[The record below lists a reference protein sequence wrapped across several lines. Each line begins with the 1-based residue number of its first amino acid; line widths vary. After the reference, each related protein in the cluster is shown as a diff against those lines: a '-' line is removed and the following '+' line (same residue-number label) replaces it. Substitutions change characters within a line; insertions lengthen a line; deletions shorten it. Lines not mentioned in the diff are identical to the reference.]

1 MIGAMP
7 TAAAHQLDRVLGVV
21 REVLGGAIAGAYLHG
36 STARDALRPR
46 SDLDMLVVATRP
58 TTHPEKR
65 RLVDGLAL
73 VSDRDD
79 DPQLARPVEL
89 TIVVASQVRPWRY
102 PPPID
107 FLYGEWLR
115 DRFRRGELEP
125 ESPTSPDLAIVLAN
139 VLDAARPIVGPPP
152 ARLLD
157 PVPAADL
164 RRAMTDELPSLL
176 ADLPTDTRNIVLTLA
191 RVWATL
197 ATGEIR
203 SKDAAADWA
212 LALLP
217 EEHRPV
223 LARARAIYLG
233 DEGEH
238 WADLAERL
246 GPFADHVVAE
256 IRRA

>member
-1 MIGAMP
+1 VPIP
-7 TAAAHQLDRVLGVV
+7 AAAQLDRVLGVV
-21 REVLGGAIAGAYLHG
+21 RDVLGDAIAGVYLHG

-46 SDLDMLVVATRP
+46 SDLDVLVVATRP
-58 TTHPEKR
+58 TAHEAKR
-65 RLVDGLAL
+65 RLVAGLAL

-89 TIVVASQVRPWRY
+89 TIVVAADVRPWRY

-107 FLYGEWLR
+107 FLYGEWLC
-115 DRFRRGELEP
+115 DRFDRGELGP

-139 VLDAARPIVGPPP
+139 VLDADRPIVGPPP

-176 ADLPTDTRNIVLTLA
+176 VDLPTDTRNIVLTLA
-191 RVWATL
+191 RVWTTL
-197 ATGEIR
+197 ATGQIR

-212 LALLP
+212 LARLP
-217 EEHRPV
+217 GEHRPV
-223 LARARAIYLG
+223 VARARAIYLG
-233 DEGEH
+233 DEDEG
-238 WADLAERL
+238 WDDLAGRV
-246 GPFADHVVAE
+246 GPFADHVLGE